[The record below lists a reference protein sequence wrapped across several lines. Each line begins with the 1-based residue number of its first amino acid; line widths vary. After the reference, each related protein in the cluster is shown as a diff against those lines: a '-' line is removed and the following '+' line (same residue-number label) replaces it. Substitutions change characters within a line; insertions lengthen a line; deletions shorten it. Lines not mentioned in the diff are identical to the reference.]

1 MNLFCRTLAS
11 GALLMV
17 SLAPTVHAQEDIS
30 VVTGTVID
38 YANQPISDVLVFL
51 DGGINP
57 VVTGAVGAFRLEVD
71 RQGEHVLNFRKSG
84 FAPRTFRLPTPQGD
98 EVRQDV
104 GVIQLEPGLAPTG
117 TVAGR
122 VVEAVG
128 GQPVAGALVAV
139 NGNTVAVTSA
149 DGVFNVDRVPLAWG
163 PNQLHVRH
171 LSYADVTDD
180 IWVANTEDVLAY
192 DVMLV
197 PVPVAVVPEVVVEVD
212 RTLMVYG
219 RMRPFYQRRNRGQGD
234 FFTREEIEQKNP
246 RELTDV
252 FFGVPGI
259 IMREV
264 GLTGMQITFQRGA
277 RGFRDSCENPAFYL
291 DGALVQGGI
300 YVNQLVNIESVEA
313 IEVYQGV
320 AEIPLEFMSAR
331 ETCGV
336 IVIWTR

>member
-1 MNLFCRTLAS
+1 MNFFCRTLAS

-17 SLAPTVHAQEDIS
+17 GLSPTVHAQENIG

-38 YANQPISDVLVFL
+38 YANQPISDVLVFV
-51 DGGINP
+51 DGGISP

-71 RQGEHVLNFRKSG
+71 RQSEHVLNFRKSG

-98 EVRQDV
+98 EERQDV
-104 GVIQLEPGLAPTG
+104 GVIQLEPGLAPIG

-128 GQPVAGALVAV
+128 GTPLAGALVSV
-139 NGNTVAVTSA
+139 NGNTIAVTSA
-149 DGVFNVDRVPLAWG
+149 DGIFNVPRVPLAWG

-192 DVMLV
+192 DVVLI
-197 PVPVAVVPEVVVEVD
+197 PVPVAVPEVVVEVD

-219 RMRPFYQRRNRGQGD
+219 RMRPFYERRNRGMGD
-234 FFTREEIEQKNP
+234 FLTRQEIEDRNP

-252 FFGVPGI
+252 FRGIPGI
-259 IMREV
+259 ALYPI
-264 GLTGMQITFQRGA
+264 GLTGVRIDFQRGA
-277 RGFRDSCENPAFYL
+277 RGLRERCSNPAIYL
-291 DGALVQGGI
+291 DGVLVQGGI
-300 YVNQLVNIESVEA
+300 YINQLVSPEVIAGIE
-313 IEVYQGV
+313 IYQGV
-320 AEIPLEFMSAR
+320 AEIPIEFVQNR